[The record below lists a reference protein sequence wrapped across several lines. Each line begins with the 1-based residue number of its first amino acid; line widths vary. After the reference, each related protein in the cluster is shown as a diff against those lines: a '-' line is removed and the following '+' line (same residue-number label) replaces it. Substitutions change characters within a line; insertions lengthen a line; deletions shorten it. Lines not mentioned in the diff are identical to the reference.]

1 MSDNQN
7 TPRFST
13 IGVTYTKHQNNAAL
27 SMSSAEDSTMR
38 RLGFTDH
45 REGYWYLCRSVSPDH
60 DMTLNVEIA
69 KDGSDWQI
77 DVLDENFCQPYDYQY
92 LLNVNPTLDYPNK
105 VADECEN
112 GSGNYPNGVC
122 YTAGMRECTSE
133 KTERK
138 NKKMSILNEELEER
152 YPIEEGDF
160 ITLTREQLAL
170 QLRRAYKAGATR
182 DYKRTPHGHTELLK
196 IIGTLQD
203 SHLLPDGTDFE
214 DVVRTVLDGRVK
226 AITK

>member
-1 MSDNQN
+1 MSDAQN

-92 LLNVNPTLDYPNK
+92 LLNL
-105 VADECEN
+105 
-112 GSGNYPNGVC
+112 
-122 YTAGMRECTSE
+122 TSS
-133 KTERK
+133 RC
-138 NKKMSILNEELEER
+138 
-152 YPIEEGDF
+152 
-160 ITLTREQLAL
+160 
-170 QLRRAYKAGATR
+170 
-182 DYKRTPHGHTELLK
+182 
-196 IIGTLQD
+196 
-203 SHLLPDGTDFE
+203 
-214 DVVRTVLDGRVK
+214 
-226 AITK
+226 

>member
-1 MSDNQN
+1 MFDTQN

-27 SMSSAEDSTMR
+27 SMSPAEDSTMR

-45 REGYWYLCRSVSPDH
+45 REGYWYLCCSVSPDH

-105 VADECEN
+105 VADECEKWF
-112 GSGNYPNGVC
+112 
-122 YTAGMRECTSE
+122 RKLSE
-133 KTERK
+133 
-138 NKKMSILNEELEER
+138 
-152 YPIEEGDF
+152 
-160 ITLTREQLAL
+160 
-170 QLRRAYKAGATR
+170 
-182 DYKRTPHGHTELLK
+182 
-196 IIGTLQD
+196 
-203 SHLLPDGTDFE
+203 
-214 DVVRTVLDGRVK
+214 
-226 AITK
+226 